1 MKKYIVI
8 AICCILVFAMS
19 GCFYKYI
26 YGSAPQTNTVNH
38 PTDAEVDQ
46 FAEEVACGEN
56 IVRSDPVLYV
66 YKSQDRDL
74 EFHVDKNSMTASL
87 DGSFAHATGGYY
99 LTSNYSS
106 AVHYFWQEEYEKA
119 VNSHTFSYCYCHG
132 CTADNLY
139 YAGTGLQ
146 VYMDTD
152 VTDEQ
157 MDEFEDL
164 LRRLRDICVWEMDY
178 HTSEPDFYYL
188 VDFNLVDPDTLRI
201 TNCETVKIYATTTDE
216 ELKISAFGGLSPNAF
231 EGPPKRIENGDAFIC
246 MYGSGRSEEWK
257 FDY

>member
-19 GCFYKYI
+19 GCFTKYFI
-26 YGSAPQTNTVNH
+26 GNASTMSIATAPSDN
-38 PTDAEVDQ
+38 EMDQ
-46 FAEEVACGEN
+46 YAKGEACGEN
-56 IVRSDPVLYV
+56 IERVYPYR
-66 YKSQDRDL
+66 YKSKARDL
-74 EFHVDKNSMTASL
+74 EFEVRYTPGTASL
-87 DGSFAHATGGYY
+87 DGSFAHTTSGYT
-99 LTSNYSS
+99 LSS
-106 AVHYFWQEEYEKA
+106 DYDLAVHYYWQEEYEKA
-119 VNSHTFSYCYCHG
+119 VDSHTFSYCYYPE
-132 CTADNLY
+132 CTEDTKY
-139 YAGTGLQ
+139 YAGAGLQ

-188 VDFNLVDPDTLRI
+188 VDFNLVDPETLRI

-216 ELKISAFGGLSPNAF
+216 ELKISAFGGLSPNAY

-246 MYGSGRSEEWK
+246 MYGSGRSEEWE
-257 FDY
+257 FEY